1 MSGEDWCPFPNGEIG
16 NCHERR
22 PHHHY
27 NPRPGAAWEI
37 VYTDGVEPTTDR
49 STAPDAEFAAVLE
62 RIEAAPE
69 AEEGLR
75 AAALVAVHDMAA
87 DWYCPFDAAGRLP
100 GLHRRCRSC
109 RRPRPARGAAA
120 HRGGGSHGTGAGDAP
135 ADFPGGDCTRSGR
148 LLPRVRDGLA
158 LPDPPRPGW

>member
-75 AAALVAVHDMAA
+75 ERVADVLWANALATVHMANDLGPEA
-87 DWYCPFDAAGRLP
+87 TAKEREVYRRRRYLILADAAIAVLRGR
-100 GLHRRCRSC
+100 
-109 RRPRPARGAAA
+109 A
-120 HRGGGSHGTGAGDAP
+120 
-135 ADFPGGDCTRSGR
+135 
-148 LLPRVRDGLA
+148 
-158 LPDPPRPGW
+158 